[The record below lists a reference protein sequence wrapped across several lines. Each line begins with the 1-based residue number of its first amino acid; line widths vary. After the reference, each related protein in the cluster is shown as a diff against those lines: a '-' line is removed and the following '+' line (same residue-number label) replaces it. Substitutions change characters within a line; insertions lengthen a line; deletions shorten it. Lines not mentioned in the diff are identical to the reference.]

1 MGLHIHNKSMPYM
14 YDPEEIYLLFF
25 LLMRVK
31 SFFRV
36 PHHWQRVFSPPF
48 LLTPA
53 GHRCLP
59 VCETDILWKNIKLP
73 ARTKSQDQNRNSAQT
88 CETGLFVCLFNTVC
102 TASKKSARLLCSF
115 MLYLHCKALRGISWE
130 QGCDLHQPG
139 IQGIFWAHTWTKWAA
154 VIPGHV
160 LLLLKTK
167 REINYQAFLGQFI
180 WNWRKQ
186 MNRATNSL

>member
-25 LLMRVK
+25 LLMCVK

-36 PHHWQRVFSPPF
+36 PHHWQRVFSSPF

-88 CETGLFVCLFNTVC
+88 CETGLFVCLTRFALQARKARGYCVASCC
-102 TASKKSARLLCSF
+102 TCIVK
-115 MLYLHCKALRGISWE
+115 HCQGSPGSRAVTSISW
-130 QGCDLHQPG
+130 GT
-139 IQGIFWAHTWTKWAA
+139 QGIFWAHTWTKWAA

-167 REINYQAFLGQFI
+167 WEINYQAFLGQFI

-186 MNRATNSL
+186 MNWATNSL

>member
-14 YDPEEIYLLFF
+14 YDPEEIYLLSF

-36 PHHWQRVFSPPF
+36 PHHWQRVFSSPF

-115 MLYLHCKALRGISWE
+115 MLYLHCKALPGISWE
-130 QGCDLHQPG
+130 QGCDLHQLGHTGNLLSSYLNQVSSCNTRARPLAVKNQMGNKLPG
-139 IQGIFWAHTWTKWAA
+139 ISRAIHLELEKTNE
-154 VIPGHV
+154 PG
-160 LLLLKTK
+160 
-167 REINYQAFLGQFI
+167 N
-180 WNWRKQ
+180 
-186 MNRATNSL
+186 